1 MKKSELIL
9 KLSSKFPSFKIN
21 DIEKIVNIFFS
32 KITKSLSENKRI
44 EIRGFGSF
52 RIKENK
58 ARVARNPKTGESINV
73 SAKKSVHFRMG
84 KILNKR
90 IKSQNEIIHAG
101 IKNIP
106 LSLDKKNAELEAG
119 INNTKT
125 NNY

>member
-90 IKSQNEIIHAG
+90 IN
-101 IKNIP
+101 
-106 LSLDKKNAELEAG
+106 KKDE
-119 INNTKT
+119 
-125 NNY
+125 